1 MRMTPLLAALAVL
14 ASPAARAD
22 TVEASSTTLLTVGQQ
37 TRYRGGATPDL
48 VTVAPAYEIL
58 SITARDI
65 STSWADDVQVVLS
78 TWGALDLGERRWD
91 AGTSSSLTGDVT
103 TGYVQAR
110 MVGRRL
116 TLRLGRSAVTT
127 GVARMIQV
135 DGGNVALAIPA
146 GKLELRVSA
155 YAGVPTSQRFQT
167 RYGLKS
173 WSPTPGTI
181 AYGGRA
187 VVALPIAGA
196 PGRGLELGAS
206 TNFVRDHSQAVREEA
221 GGDVR
226 IQPFAR
232 TDLALAG
239 SATWSLYDERLAE
252 ATGALSVSATRRLH
266 LTADYRFVEP
276 GLLLARN
283 SILSVFTATTWSE
296 CGGGLRFDL
305 GRGLSAGADAHLRAE
320 PDADGSGHR
329 NGTDLAGRL
338 DWESGRTSAGLE
350 LTYLDAYLNGYTGGR
365 LYARREL
372 GRAFVAG
379 DLSGQA
385 FREKVNGQGG
395 AVTGT
400 LTAGMQLPH
409 GFTAVVAGTA
419 GMNPYLE
426 QTYDV
431 MLKLA
436 YNQTYRT
443 TEVR

>member
-1 MRMTPLLAALAVL
+1 M
-14 ASPAARAD
+14 
-22 TVEASSTTLLTVGQQ
+22 
-37 TRYRGGATPDL
+37 
-48 VTVAPAYEIL
+48 I
-58 SITARDI
+58 
-65 STSWADDVQVVLS
+65 
-78 TWGALDLGERRWD
+78 
-91 AGTSSSLTGDVT
+91 
-103 TGYVQAR
+103 
-110 MVGRRL
+110 GRRL

-146 GKLELRVSA
+146 GKLELRLSA

-187 VVALPIAGA
+187 VVALPIAGP

-206 TNFVRDHSQAVREEA
+206 TSFVRDHSQAVREEA

-296 CGGGLRFDL
+296 CGGGLRYDL